1 MKRITQTI
9 IITVPVSRKYGVQD
23 ELKAVARTAGGC
35 TISGN
40 CRGYW
45 VNPQTGELEE
55 ENVATVTAHTQPHNT
70 GEVLI
75 ATTGL
80 IRKLIKLGE
89 QEVLVEVIHS
99 GYPGVPMSR
108 EVVLYNAGDFQ

>member
-9 IITVPVSRKYGVQD
+9 IVTVPVSRKYGVQD
-23 ELKAVARTAGGC
+23 ELTALAKAAGGC

-45 VNPQTGELEE
+45 HNPQTGELEE
-55 ENVATVTAHTQPHNT
+55 EPVATVTAHAMPHNAAD
-70 GEVLI
+70 VLI

-80 IRKLIKLGE
+80 LRQLIKLGE
-89 QEVLVEVIHS
+89 QEVLVEVINN

-108 EVVLYNAGDFQ
+108 EVVLCNAGDFQ

>member
-9 IITVPVSRKYGVQD
+9 IVTVPVSRKYGVQD
-23 ELKAVARTAGGC
+23 ELTALAKAAGGC

-45 VNPQTGELEE
+45 HNPQTGELDEE
-55 ENVATVTAHTQPHNT
+55 PVATVTAHAMSHNV
-70 GEVLI
+70 GDVLI
-75 ATTGL
+75 ATTAL

-89 QEVLVEVIHS
+89 QEVLVEVIHN
-99 GYPGVPMSR
+99 GYPGVPMIR